1 MKKNLICI
9 SILLMSLPALCQ
21 GNSLEHTGTPPAGA
35 FTNPLLPT
43 GPDPWVIVKDGY
55 YFYMNTV
62 GTNLTIW
69 KARSIGDLEHAT
81 KKVVWRPPAPG
92 PYSHEI
98 WAPELHFLNNKWY
111 IYFAADAGTNQSH
124 RIWVLENP
132 SADPLQGEWTMKG
145 QLADPSDKWAID
157 PTVFENGGKL
167 FAAWSGWEGDVNG
180 VQSIYIA
187 ELENPWTIKGHRS
200 RISTPEYPWEKMG
213 DRDRVLRRDPE
224 RNPALDV
231 EEPVHIDVNEGPE
244 VLQHGDKIFMVYS
257 ASACWTDFY
266 ELGMLTARASD
277 NLLDP
282 ASWNKSPVAL
292 FWQSP
297 KAHAYGTGHNSFF
310 KSPDGTQDWIIYHAN
325 PEPNQGCGN
334 HRAPRAQPFTWKQDG
349 TPDFGRPLPLGVPL
363 ALPSG
368 EKDGPD
374 TSSPGMSK

>member
-9 SILLMSLPALCQ
+9 SILLMSLAALCQ
-21 GNSLEHTGTPPAGA
+21 GNSLEHTGATPAGT

-81 KKVVWRPPAPG
+81 KKVVWRPPASG
-92 PYSHEI
+92 PYSYEI

-111 IYFAADAGTNQSH
+111 IYFAADAGTNQTH
-124 RIWVLENP
+124 RVWVLENP

-145 QLADPSDKWAID
+145 KLADPSDKWAID

-167 FAAWSGWEGDVNG
+167 YAAWSGWEGDVNG
-180 VQSIYIA
+180 VQSIYIV
-187 ELENPWTIKGHRS
+187 ELENPWTIKGLRT

-213 DRDRVLRRDPE
+213 DRDRVLKRDPE
-224 RNPALDV
+224 QNPALDV

-266 ELGMLTARASD
+266 ALGMLTARASD

-282 ASWNKSPVAL
+282 ASWKKSPVAL

>member
-1 MKKNLICI
+1 MKKILICI
-9 SILLMSLPALCQ
+9 SILLMSRPALCQ
-21 GNSLEHTGTPPAGA
+21 VDSAEHTGTAPAA
-35 FTNPLLPT
+35 TFTNPLLPT

-81 KKVVWRPPAPG
+81 KKIVWRPPASG

-111 IYFAADAGTNQSH
+111 IYFAADAGTNQTH

-145 QLADPSDKWAID
+145 KLADPSDKWAID

-187 ELENPWTIKGHRS
+187 ELQNPWTIKDHRA

-213 DRDRVLRRDPE
+213 DRDRVLKRDPE

-244 VLQHGDKIFMVYS
+244 VLQHGDKILMVYS

-266 ELGMLTARASD
+266 ELGMLTASASG
-277 NLLDP
+277 NLLEP
-282 ASWNKSPVAL
+282 TSWRKSSVAL

-325 PEPNQGCGN
+325 PEPNQGCGE
-334 HRAPRAQPFTWKQDG
+334 HRAPRAQPFTWKPDG
-349 TPDFGRPLPLGVPL
+349 TPDFGRPLPLGEPI

-368 EKDGPD
+368 EVRGTDENAATP
-374 TSSPGMSK
+374 SK